1 MTLDTLLIVVIV
13 AGVAVILW
21 RALGIGDIIQGWL
34 PVKKLETLAPNRS
47 GTASAPVLPTH
58 WPVNHHAIWA
68 DRVAATARGLHK
80 HLDLE
85 RYTFLLA
92 PRMSDF
98 LAVSAKVVGSQK
110 AIALDNHLR
119 NNRVGCAF
127 LEIAS
132 GRPCGAFL
140 FGSGQEF
147 QVARR
152 AFEATGFPF
161 AIVEPTSQAS
171 VREGLQA
178 LGLLRVADASRPA
191 EAPQPAAEVA
201 APASDA
207 SAAPAEP
214 SKPKPAAATPPA
226 DASAKTAEADTPAP
240 SRPPS
245 SRSAPRKKAAK
256 SHAGKSQD
264 SSGRKSTTAK
274 ATAKSPA
281 TAAAADT
288 KLDLPPLPKG
298 LFE

>member
-1 MTLDTLLIVVIV
+1 MTLDTLLIGVIV

-21 RALGIGDIIQGWL
+21 RALGVGDFIKGL
-34 PVKKLETLAPNRS
+34 LSTKKLETLAPNRS
-47 GTASAPVLPTH
+47 GTASAPVLPVH

-98 LAVSAKVVGSQK
+98 LAVSHKVAGSQK
-110 AIALDNHLR
+110 AIAVDNHLR
-119 NNRVGCAF
+119 NNRVACAF

-132 GRPCGAFL
+132 GRPSGAFL

-207 SAAPAEP
+207 TAAPAEP
-214 SKPKPAAATPPA
+214 SKPKPA
-226 DASAKTAEADTPAP
+226 
-240 SRPPS
+240 
-245 SRSAPRKKAAK
+245 
-256 SHAGKSQD
+256 
-264 SSGRKSTTAK
+264 
-274 ATAKSPA
+274 AKSPA

>member
-1 MTLDTLLIVVIV
+1 VTLDTLLIGVIV

-21 RALGIGDIIQGWL
+21 RALGVGDFIKGLL
-34 PVKKLETLAPNRS
+34 PTKKLETLAPNRS
-47 GTASAPVLPTH
+47 GTASAPVLPVH

-98 LAVSAKVVGSQK
+98 LAVSHKVAGSQK
-110 AIALDNHLR
+110 AIAVDNHLR

-132 GRPCGAFL
+132 GRPSGAFL

-161 AIVEPTSQAS
+161 AVVEPTSQAS
-171 VREGLQA
+171 IREGLRA
-178 LGLLRVADASRPA
+178 LGLLAVGDASA
-191 EAPQPAAEVA
+191 SVEVA
-201 APASDA
+201 PPAGDAVSRASDA
-207 SAAPAEP
+207 AAAPDGPA
-214 SKPKPAAATPPA
+214 KP
-226 DASAKTAEADTPAP
+226 TAEAAAEAFTGDTSPTP
-240 SRPPS
+240 RQST
-245 SRSAPRKKAAK
+245 SRSAPRKKVAK
-256 SHAGKSQD
+256 PRAGKSQD
-264 SSGRKSTTAK
+264 SSDHKSTTAK
-274 ATAKSPA
+274 AAAKPPA
-281 TAAAADT
+281 AAAAADA